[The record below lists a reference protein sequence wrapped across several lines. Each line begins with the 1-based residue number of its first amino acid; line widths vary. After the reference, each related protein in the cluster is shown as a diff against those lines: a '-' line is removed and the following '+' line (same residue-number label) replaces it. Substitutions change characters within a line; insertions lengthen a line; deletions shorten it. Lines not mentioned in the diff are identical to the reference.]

1 MMSVEIVLYQ
11 ATETAFEYLS
21 RAEGTM
27 ILVRCSD
34 SNCSD
39 CSSEGVD
46 SVLESVSGSGARKM
60 NELPLK
66 YWPNDRSDQVAAAAV
81 DLIDMMD
88 VLVAAFP
95 PHYTRMLG
103 LVRTILIALFES
115 FRSQSIC
122 R

>member
-1 MMSVEIVLYQ
+1 MKSVEIVLYQ

-39 CSSEGVD
+39 CSCEGVD

-66 YWPNDRSDQVAAAAV
+66 YWQNDRSDQVAAAV

-103 LVRTILIALFES
+103 LVRTIRIALFES
-115 FRSQSIC
+115 FRSRSIC